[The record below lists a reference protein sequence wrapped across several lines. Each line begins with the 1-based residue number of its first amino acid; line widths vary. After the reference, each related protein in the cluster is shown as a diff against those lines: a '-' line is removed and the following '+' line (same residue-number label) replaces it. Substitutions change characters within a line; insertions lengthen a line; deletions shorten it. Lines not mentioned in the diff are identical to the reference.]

1 MIVRNLAFLFLA
13 SLLVLIVSGTVS
25 AQHRDYFTDNEIDIV
40 RDAQQLDNRVNILV
54 KIIDRRFTALGIDP
68 NAAAAAKKD
77 KTDWGPE
84 PTGTRTELLGDIKA
98 ILQKAIEDIDNVAER
113 PDLMVTDVTERKPKT
128 FKEVFPIAVKSL
140 AAAAGRYKP
149 ILQGEGAKTTD
160 RVETGIISNIID
172 LCDEITASVAKL
184 PSK

>member
-1 MIVRNLAFLFLA
+1 MIVRKLAFPFLVL
-13 SLLVLIVSGTVS
+13 LLVVSFAGAVL
-25 AQHRDYFTDNEIDIV
+25 AQHRDYLTDSEIEIV
-40 RDAQQLDNRVNILV
+40 RDAQQLDNRVNVLV

-68 NAAAAAKKD
+68 NASATGKKD

-84 PTGTRTELLGDIKA
+84 PVGTRIELLGDVKS

-128 FKEVFPIAVKSL
+128 FKEVFPLAVKNL
-140 AAAAGRYKP
+140 AAAASRYKP
-149 ILQGEGAKTTD
+149 LLQAEGAKTTD
-160 RVETGIISNIID
+160 RVQTGIIANIID

-184 PSK
+184 PAK

>member
-1 MIVRNLAFLFLA
+1 MIVLKLAFPFLA

-25 AQHRDYFTDNEIDIV
+25 AQHRDYLTDNEIDIV
-40 RDAQQLDNRVNILV
+40 RDAQQLDNRVNVLV

-68 NAAAAAKKD
+68 NAAAGKKD

-84 PTGTRTELLGDIKA
+84 PTGTRTELLGDIRS

-149 ILQGEGAKTTD
+149 LLQAEASKTTD
-160 RVETGIISNIID
+160 RVQTGLITNIIE

-184 PSK
+184 PTE